1 MILMILVKS
10 KKKYLKL
17 INSMT
22 SNILITG
29 GAGFIGSRIAIDLL
43 QKNNKVFVYDNLSTG
58 KKKNLKKVIGK
69 KNFKLIVGD
78 LLNKSKIKKALK
90 NIDLVYHF
98 AANADIK
105 NSFDDPK
112 IDFDQNIV
120 CTFNLL
126 ESMRIQD
133 VKKIIFASSAAI
145 YGEPNKIPI
154 SEKIEIPRQTSLYGA
169 AKLSSENLI
178 SAYCEGYDF
187 KAICFRF
194 VSLVGP
200 HYSHG
205 HIIDF
210 INQLKINPKKLT
222 VLGDGLQKKSYLHV
236 DDAINA
242 INLSIDYN
250 FKSKHIRK
258 SFSVYNLGN
267 KNYVEL
273 TSSIKI
279 ILNTMKVK
287 PTITFTGGKRGWIGD
302 NPFVFLDTK
311 KISKLGWKP
320 KYTIEK
326 AIEET
331 VRWLIQR

>member
-1 MILMILVKS
+1 MS
-10 KKKYLKL
+10 
-17 INSMT
+17 

-29 GAGFIGSRIAIDLL
+29 GAGFIGSRITIDLL
-43 QKNNKVFVYDNLSTG
+43 KKNNKVTVYDNLSTG
-58 KKKNLKKVIGK
+58 EKKNLKTVIKK
-69 KNFKLIVGD
+69 KNFKLVIGD
-78 LLNKSKIKKALK
+78 LLNRSKIKKTLK

-98 AANADIK
+98 AANADIR
-105 NSFDDPK
+105 NSFDNPQ

-126 ESMRIQD
+126 EAMRSQNI
-133 VKKIIFASSAAI
+133 KKIIFASSAAI

-154 SEKIEIPRQTSLYGA
+154 SEKIDIPKQTSLYGA

-187 KAICFRF
+187 RAICFRF

-210 INQLKINPKKLT
+210 INQLKNNPKKLM

-242 INLSIDYN
+242 INLAVKYHLKAKRN
-250 FKSKHIRK
+250 FC
-258 SFSVYNLGN
+258 
-267 KNYVEL
+267 
-273 TSSIKI
+273 
-279 ILNTMKVK
+279 
-287 PTITFTGGKRGWIGD
+287 
-302 NPFVFLDTK
+302 
-311 KISKLGWKP
+311 KLFN
-320 KYTIEK
+320 
-326 AIEET
+326 
-331 VRWLIQR
+331 

>member
-1 MILMILVKS
+1 
-10 KKKYLKL
+10 
-17 INSMT
+17 MT
-22 SNILITG
+22 LNILITG
-29 GAGFIGSRIAIDLL
+29 GAGFIGSRIAIDLIER
-43 QKNNKVFVYDNLSTG
+43 NNNVIVYDNLSTG
-58 KKKNLKKVIGK
+58 KKNNLQRILKK
-69 KNFKLIVGD
+69 KNFTLIIGD
-78 LLNKSKIKKALK
+78 LLDKNKIKKNLN

-105 NSFDDPK
+105 NSFKEPK

-126 ESMRIQD
+126 EAMRIKN
-133 VKKIIFASSAAI
+133 VKRIIFASSAAI

-154 SEKIEIPRQTSLYGA
+154 SEKIGIQSQTSLYGA
-169 AKLSSENLI
+169 AKMASENLI
-178 SAYCEGYDF
+178 SAYCEGYNF
-187 KAICFRF
+187 KAICYRF

-250 FKSKHIRK
+250 FNSKKKRK
-258 SFSVYNLGN
+258 KFNVYNLGN
-267 KNYVEL
+267 KDFIEL

-279 ILNTMKVK
+279 ITKTMKLN
-287 PTITFTGGKRGWIGD
+287 PLIYFTGGKRGWIGD
-302 NPFVFLDTK
+302 NPFVFLDTQ

-320 KYTIEK
+320 KYNIK
-326 AIEET
+326 IAIRET
-331 VRWLIQR
+331 VKWLIKKR

>member
-1 MILMILVKS
+1 MS
-10 KKKYLKL
+10 
-17 INSMT
+17 

-29 GAGFIGSRIAIDLL
+29 GAGFIGSRITIDLL
-43 QKNNKVFVYDNLSTG
+43 QKNNKVIVYDNLSTG
-58 KKKNLKKVIGK
+58 DKKNLKTVIKK
-69 KNFKLIVGD
+69 KNFKLVIGD
-78 LLNKSKIKKALK
+78 LLNKSKIKKTLK

-98 AANADIK
+98 AANADIR
-105 NSFDDPK
+105 NSFDNPK

-126 ESMRIQD
+126 EAMRSQNI
-133 VKKIIFASSAAI
+133 KKIIFASSAAI

-154 SEKIEIPRQTSLYGA
+154 SEKIDIPKQTSLYGA

-187 KAICFRF
+187 RAICFRF

-210 INQLKINPKKLT
+210 INQLKNNPKKLI

-242 INLSIDYN
+242 INLAVKYHL
-250 FKSKHIRK
+250 KAKRIRK
-258 SFSVYNLGN
+258 KFNVYNLGN
-267 KNYVEL
+267 KNFVEL

-279 ILNTMKVK
+279 ILDTMKLK
-287 PTITFTGGKRGWIGD
+287 PKITFTGGRRGWIGD

-326 AIEET
+326 AIKET
-331 VRWLIQR
+331 VRWLTRQ

>member
-1 MILMILVKS
+1 MP
-10 KKKYLKL
+10 
-17 INSMT
+17 

-43 QKNNKVFVYDNLSTG
+43 KKNNKVTVFDNLSTG
-58 KKKNLKKVIGK
+58 EKKNLKEII
-69 KNFKLIVGD
+69 KNKNLKLIVGD
-78 LLNKSKIKKALK
+78 LLDKTKIKKALK

-126 ESMRIQD
+126 EAMRSKNI
-133 VKKIIFASSAAI
+133 KKIIFASSAAI
-145 YGEPNKIPI
+145 YGEPDKIPI
-154 SEKIEIPRQTSLYGA
+154 SEKIDIPKQTSLYGA

-178 SAYCEGYDF
+178 SAYCEGYEF
-187 KAICFRF
+187 SAICFRF

-210 INQLKINPKKLT
+210 INQLRRNPLELK

-242 INLSIDYN
+242 INISIKFH
-250 FKSKHIRK
+250 FKSKRPRNK
-258 SFSVYNLGN
+258 FNVYNLGN
-267 KNYVEL
+267 KKYVEL

-279 ILNTMKVK
+279 ILDTMNVK
-287 PTITFTGGKRGWIGD
+287 PKITFSGGKRGWIGD
-302 NPFVFLDTK
+302 NPFVFLDTT

-331 VRWLIQR
+331 VKWLIKNSFK